1 MTWFFNFIIK
11 IVIFV
16 SNLIEKWKM
25 EKNLTPSFSQDSIA
39 NSQTTRS
46 KIDLAWEHVSEEIIQ
61 MEGKLLFVYI
71 VKRLQKVGVFIK

>member
-1 MTWFFNFIIK
+1 
-11 IVIFV
+11 
-16 SNLIEKWKM
+16 M

-46 KIDLAWEHVSEEIIQ
+46 KTDPTWEHVYEESIQ
-61 MEGKLLFVYI
+61 MEGKLLFVCI

>member
-1 MTWFFNFIIK
+1 ME
-11 IVIFV
+11 
-16 SNLIEKWKM
+16 SNLI
-25 EKNLTPSFSQDSIA
+25 TFSSQDSIS

-71 VKRLQKVGVFIK
+71 VKRLQKVGVFIE